1 MDGPAK
7 SLQMGVAVFA
17 SGDMMS
23 VGRRWSYLFVS
34 SLLAHSPLRFV
45 DGTRMK
51 RSFSGF
57 TLVELL
63 VVIAIIGILVALLLP
78 AIQAAR
84 EAARRSQCQN
94 NLRQLSLGVV
104 NYESAKKEY
113 PPGGVNENSSVSGP
127 QGAGWSI
134 YILPYMEEQ
143 ALFDKYDFNAPNEYP
158 TGRNKE
164 VRETNLK
171 THDCPTD
178 EETDLNDRPWSGGG
192 SGVLYNRGSYRGNS
206 GVCTPQS
213 RAFWDS
219 APEQNLKY
227 KNERGPLPGIGAV
240 YIDPFGPNR
249 RFQHAI
255 GRLTSPT
262 KIADITD
269 GTSNTLLL
277 GEKSHLVLPSSIPDA
292 ALEGPRRRT
301 FWAYTYTS
309 YQRSLTFP
317 QSGTA
322 SIINDYSRCLEISS
336 GLFGGDNICKRSW
349 GSLHSGG
356 FNIAMCDGSGQFI
369 SDSIDI
375 FIFGAMS
382 TIANGEIIADQ

>member
-1 MDGPAK
+1 
-7 SLQMGVAVFA
+7 
-17 SGDMMS
+17 
-23 VGRRWSYLFVS
+23 
-34 SLLAHSPLRFV
+34 
-45 DGTRMK
+45 MK

-63 VVIAIIGILVALLLP
+63 VVIAIIGTLVALLLP

-113 PPGGVNENSSVSGP
+113 PPGGLNESNSTSGP
-127 QGAGWSI
+127 HGAGWSI

-143 ALFDKYDFNAPNEYP
+143 ALFDKYDFDEPNEIL
-158 TGRNKE
+158 GDVNKNGKNNQE

-178 EETDLNDRPWSGGG
+178 EETDLLDRPASGPG
-192 SGVLYNRGSYRGNS
+192 SGVFYNRSSYRGNAGLCVVHQDDPVRKYS
-206 GVCTPQS
+206 
-213 RAFWDS
+213 FWDS
-219 APEQNLKY
+219 AAEQSPTY
-227 KNERGPLPGIGAV
+227 KRERGPLPGIGAV
-240 YIDPFGPNR
+240 YINPFGPNR
-249 RFQHAI
+249 RFQHSI

-269 GTSNTLLL
+269 GTSNTVLL
-277 GEKSHLVLPSSIPDA
+277 GEKSHFALAVPSDPLA
-292 ALEGPRRRT
+292 VERARRRRT

-309 YQRSLTFP
+309 YQRSLTF
-317 QSGTA
+317 QESK
-322 SIINDYSRCLEISS
+322 SIINDYSRCELIPSIFE
-336 GLFGGDNICKRSW
+336 DNPCKRSW

-356 FNIAMCDGSGQFI
+356 FNIVMCDGSGQFI
-369 SDSIDI
+369 SESIDV
-375 FIFGAMS
+375 FVFGAMS